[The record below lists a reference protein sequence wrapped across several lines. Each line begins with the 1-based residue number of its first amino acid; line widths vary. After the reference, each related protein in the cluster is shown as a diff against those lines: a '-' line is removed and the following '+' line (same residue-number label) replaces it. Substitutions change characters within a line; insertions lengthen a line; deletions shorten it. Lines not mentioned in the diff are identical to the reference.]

1 MDIRVTVRQ
10 NTNPE
15 SKIAAFADVTLQLPE
30 GRIELKSF
38 TVFKPKDE
46 NGEYSVAPSAS
57 KGDKKF
63 FPHYI
68 VAGDL
73 RDRINAAILSRL

>member
-1 MDIRVTVRQ
+1 MDIRVAVRQ
-10 NTNPE
+10 NVRTD
-15 SKIAAFADVTLQLPE
+15 SKIAAFADVTIVLDE
-30 GRIELKSF
+30 GKIELKSF
-38 TVFKPKDE
+38 TVFKPKE
-46 NGEYSVAPSAS
+46 PNGEFSVAPAAS

-68 VAGDL
+68 VFGDL